1 MLSVQ
6 PLHHRSTTRLAPFLV
21 AALLLCA
28 LILPACKK
36 PEQITYPQATPQDVL
51 NSMVKM
57 IKDGRVDRLPDLL
70 YADSK
75 EFRLVLNRLGGLMLR
90 LQELTL
96 AVADRFPTE
105 TADLRKRLESGSAA
119 DALSKITAGAGT
131 LNSRP
136 RRIDVNLQSGQ
147 KTGVDVNLPANDE
160 NARRAQRDAF
170 KEITD
175 QIMANPFGVL
185 EANAARLSTVSLADD
200 QAAVLFDGKPIPPL
214 GLTMKKENDAWFIVL
229 PTNLPGVNQFL
240 PETRNEWSILGSLIK
255 ALENS
260 IAELR
265 DDVRAG
271 KITKIDQLAE
281 KAGEKAFIPIGMIAV
296 VYVKEMDV
304 RVQRQKAME
313 QLRPRL
319 DRWSNSRTAAGEDT
333 ELTKKLMDLVSKAA
347 VEGLD
352 KAIRQKIQD
361 PTKPLPNWKELSDGE
376 LQALAETW
384 LEARGFRMSISLPA
398 DERAIT
404 KALESLSDA
413 VNIQKR

>member
-1 MLSVQ
+1 
-6 PLHHRSTTRLAPFLV
+6 
-21 AALLLCA
+21 
-28 LILPACKK
+28 
-36 PEQITYPQATPQDVL
+36 
-51 NSMVKM
+51 
-57 IKDGRVDRLPDLL
+57 
-70 YADSK
+70 
-75 EFRLVLNRLGGLMLR
+75 
-90 LQELTL
+90 
-96 AVADRFPTE
+96 
-105 TADLRKRLESGSAA
+105 
-119 DALSKITAGAGT
+119 
-131 LNSRP
+131 
-136 RRIDVNLQSGQ
+136 
-147 KTGVDVNLPANDE
+147 
-160 NARRAQRDAF
+160 
-170 KEITD
+170 
-175 QIMANPFGVL
+175 MANPFGVL

-214 GLTMKKENDAWFIVL
+214 GLTMKKENDAWFFVL

-319 DRWSNSRTAAGEDT
+319 DRWSNSRAAAGEDT

-404 KALESLSDA
+404 KALDSLSDA

>member
-6 PLHHRSTTRLAPFLV
+6 LFHHRSTARLAPALF
-21 AALLLCA
+21 ALLLFCA

-36 PEQITYPQATPQDVL
+36 PEQISYSQATPQDVL

-96 AVADRFPTE
+96 AVAERFPTE

-119 DALSKITAGAGT
+119 DAFSKITAGAGT

-136 RRIDVNLQSGQ
+136 RRIDVNLQGGQ
-147 KTGVDVNLPANDE
+147 KTGVEVNLPANDE

-214 GLTMKKENDAWFIVL
+214 GLTMKKENDTWFFVL
-229 PTNLPGVNQFL
+229 PTNLPGVSQFL

-347 VEGLD
+347 IEGLD
-352 KAIRQKIQD
+352 KAIRQRIQD
-361 PTKPLPNWKELSDGE
+361 PTKPLPNWKEITDGE
-376 LQALAETW
+376 LQALAESW